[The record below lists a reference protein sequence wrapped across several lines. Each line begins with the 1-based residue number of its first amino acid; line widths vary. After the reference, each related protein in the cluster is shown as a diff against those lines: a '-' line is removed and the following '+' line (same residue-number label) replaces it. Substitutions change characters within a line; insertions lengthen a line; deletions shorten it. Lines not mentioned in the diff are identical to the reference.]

1 MISSVNMI
9 AWMPGPME
17 MFVIAIFGL
26 LIFGKRLPE
35 VGKSL
40 GKSIVEFKKGLN
52 GIEDQINEAANRP
65 DMLPPPQ
72 RTTDTPAA
80 QAQPNPQSTVPH
92 D

>member
-1 MISSVNMI
+1 MHSTLQIL
-9 AWMPGPME
+9 AWVPGPME
-17 MFVIAIFGL
+17 MVVIGIFGL

-52 GIEDQINEAANRP
+52 GIEDEINNAANRP

-72 RTTDTPAA
+72 RTDTPPTPA
-80 QAQPNPQSTVPH
+80 QGPQGTVPH
-92 D
+92 E